1 MDLCPAVGRFGAIAF
16 WVLCACAIPGTFLFI
31 ISLLLLGAGTAIDFG
46 VEAMVLS
53 IWSLTFL
60 MVALLLSGS
69 IGDLLLQF
77 SHWATLAVLLCV
89 QSCVFPIAPTPREKP
104 PPSTQGVNPGR
115 GVNVWRLPKGAI
127 DKTR

>member
-1 MDLCPAVGRFGAIAF
+1 MDLCTAAKQSGATAF
-16 WVLCACAIPGTFLFI
+16 WVICAFAIPAAFLFTV
-31 ISLLLLGAGTAIDFG
+31 SLFLLAAGTPLDFD
-46 VEAMVLS
+46 VASVVFSM
-53 IWSLTFL
+53 WSLTLL
-60 MVALLLSGS
+60 MVSLLLSGS

-89 QSCVFPIAPTPREKP
+89 QSCVFPIAPTPHERP
-104 PPSTQGVNPGR
+104 PPSTQGVDSGR

>member
-16 WVLCACAIPGTFLFI
+16 WVLCACAIPGAFLFI
-31 ISLLLLGAGTAIDFG
+31 ISLFLLGAGTAIDFG

-77 SHWATLAVLLCV
+77 SHWATLEMLLLV
-89 QSCVFPIAPTPREKP
+89 QSWVFPTGAMQPRRP
-104 PPSTQGVNPGR
+104 PPGGQCQHSCRVVNA
-115 GVNVWRLPKGAI
+115 WRLPKGAI
-127 DKTR
+127 DRTR